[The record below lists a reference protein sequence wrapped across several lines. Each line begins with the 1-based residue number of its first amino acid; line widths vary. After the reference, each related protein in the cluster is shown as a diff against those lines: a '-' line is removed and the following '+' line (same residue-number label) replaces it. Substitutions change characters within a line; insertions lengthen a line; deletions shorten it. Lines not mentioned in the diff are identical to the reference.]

1 MDRQLNCACDH
12 KGEHLMTK
20 QSVVSSVMVA
30 AVVMVVPMLAAAN
43 ENPAGDS
50 VPTFNSDVASI
61 VFENCSSCHRAGQVA
76 PMSLTSYA
84 EVRPWARAI
93 KAKVVS
99 REMPP
104 WFADPQFGHFK
115 DVPTLTLAE
124 IDTIVA
130 WADGGAPLGEGVMPD
145 IPDFSQEWRH
155 NRPPDYVI
163 SMPLEIE
170 VPAQGEIEYVK
181 MWVENP
187 WKEDVFLEA
196 VQMRP
201 GNYALVHHAGVHTRA
216 LPPGTKI
223 GQTEFYPGSQ
233 LIPAPVPIDEN
244 ETVEAKQQRAVAT
257 ATANFGKDELLLF
270 YAGRKGF
277 AKYPEGTG
285 KRVYGDRY
293 IVFDQHYQMTG
304 RPEKDRSELG
314 VWFPEKR
321 PHHQVITTSG
331 AGTVRIVE
339 NVEQTASLTG
349 SERKALNLPN
359 QPLIPAGAGDFRVT
373 SMWPLSEDITLY
385 GLWPHMHFRGKDM
398 AYLVSYPDG
407 AEEILLSVPNYDSG
421 WQLAYDFVEPKKI
434 PAGSTL
440 KTIAHYDNSV
450 RNRNNPAPDKEVYWS
465 EQTWDE
471 MLIPWVKFS
480 VDKRDLRL
488 EDEAGTQN

>member
-1 MDRQLNCACDH
+1 
-12 KGEHLMTK
+12 MTNRR
-20 QSVVSSVMVA
+20 VVSVLVVGLAVMAVPIVA
-30 AVVMVVPMLAAAN
+30 GAN

-50 VPTFNSDVASI
+50 VPTFNSDVAPI
-61 VFENCSSCHRAGQVA
+61 VFENCSSCHRDGQVA

-104 WFADPQFGHFK
+104 WFADPRFGHFK
-115 DVPTLTLAE
+115 DVPTLTETE
-124 IDTIVA
+124 IDTIAA
-130 WADGGAPLGEGVMPD
+130 WADGGAPQGEGIAPD
-145 IPDFSQEWRH
+145 VPVFSSEWRH

-187 WKEDVFLEA
+187 WQEDVFLEA

-233 LIPAPVPIDEN
+233 LIPAPVPSDEN
-244 ETVEAKQQRAVAT
+244 ETVEAQQARAVAT
-257 ATANFGKDELLLF
+257 ATGNFDRDELLLF

-277 AKYPEGTG
+277 AQYPEGTG
-285 KRVYGDRY
+285 KRIYGDRY

-331 AGTVRIVE
+331 AGSVRIVE
-339 NVEQTASLTG
+339 GVEQTASRV
-349 SERKALNLPN
+349 SANLPH
-359 QPLIPAGAGDFRVT
+359 QPLIPAGASDFKVT

-398 AYLVSYPDG
+398 AYIVSYPDG
-407 AEEILLSVPNYDSG
+407 TEETLLSVPNYDSG
-421 WQLAYDFVEPKKI
+421 WQLAYDFVEPMKI

-440 KTIAHYDNSV
+440 KTVAHFDNSV

-471 MLIPWVKFS
+471 MLIPWVKFT

-488 EDEAGTQN
+488 DDQAGTQN